1 MELSSSC
8 FICGEV
14 LSRICLE
21 WLRKTAKILA
31 R

>member
-1 MELSSSC
+1 MELSSSG

-21 WLRKTAKILA
+21 GMRKTAKTLA